1 MCTFSGENKDL
12 QTKKAFGRF
21 YQIIILFRKLSLSFH
36 NLTQGGFLRPGGAE
50 EAVVG
55 ELKAMGSVGSPLD
68 STQLLGEFYPTQFLN
83 FPYQCFPD
91 DLRRVESP

>member
-1 MCTFSGENKDL
+1 MDL

-36 NLTQGGFLRPGGAE
+36 NLTQGGFLRPEGAE

-55 ELKAMGSVGSPLD
+55 ELKAMGSVGSP
-68 STQLLGEFYPTQFLN
+68 STQPRFWGILSNPVFKLSLAVF
-83 FPYQCFPD
+83 
-91 DLRRVESP
+91 S